1 MNLVFS
7 KVITGHIVPANNVLN
22 TATFYSHGRNTEQM
36 FSSTI
41 NINNSMSSAELK
53 KISLSNFSRKLPNH
67 SPLRYIYFD
76 RKRT

>member
-1 MNLVFS
+1 MNLLFS

-22 TATFYSHGRNTEQM
+22 TATLYSHGRNTEQM

-41 NINNSMSSAELK
+41 NINDSMSSAELN
-53 KISLSNFSRKLPNH
+53 KISLSNFSRQFPNH